1 MYVRS
6 GETFKADSL
15 SPGNYVLRYRFIGSE
30 DTYEADQVM
39 SLKQIDGESGTKY
52 SNVTVTLFKQVGGNL
67 STKKVSSDQF

>member
-15 SPGNYVLRYRFIGSE
+15 EPGNYVLRYRFIGSE
-30 DTYEADQVM
+30 DTFEADRIM
-39 SLKQIDGESGTKY
+39 SLKQIEGESGIQY

-67 STKKVSSDQF
+67 NIKKVPVDQF